1 MGARGFMNTITK
13 TGIALA
19 VAALT
24 AGQAWAQTTESG
36 GDLRAQQERLFEQ
49 MFADPDN
56 LDLMFQHALI
66 SIELLDYEAAISTL
80 ERMLIFNPQLS
91 RAKVELGAAYFRLG
105 AYENARYYFDDVLAN
120 DNPPP
125 EVARRVRGFLDEIGR
140 RTQETGATLVT
151 TFGATYSSNA
161 NLGPSDN
168 GLLDVLALGALSN
181 LNDAFIQSDDVG
193 IRATAAA
200 RHFIDLNQPDGDA
213 WVTDASLFSLHY
225 LDETQGDL
233 DSFTIISGPRLSL
246 DTQNYGPKLRPY
258 LYGDFVTS
266 GNELLYA
273 TAGVGAE
280 YSDTISD
287 EINNFAVAQSAW
299 REYPDRIGFSG
310 HTHKLAFG
318 VAYTP
323 DPSFT
328 LTGSIFAETDRTESF
343 VPAALVSP
351 AQSDPNSNYEIGVRL
366 GGTYRY
372 DSGFEFTDRLWSLS
386 GFVGATYRRFD
397 EPNTAVV
404 GALPLTRED
413 VDYRAGLSHL
423 FHLEGG
429 WFVQADADYL
439 LRDSNVRNFDIDNV
453 GVALSI
459 GRTF

>member
-1 MGARGFMNTITK
+1 MKTITK

-24 AGQAWAQTTESG
+24 AGQAWAQSTASE

-105 AYENARYYFDDVLAN
+105 AYENARYYFEDVLAN

-125 EVARRVRGFLDEIGR
+125 EVMRRVRGFLDEIGR
-140 RTQETGATLVT
+140 RTQESGATLVT

-161 NLGPSDN
+161 NLGPSDPSI
-168 GLLDVLALGALSN
+168 LLGGQPAVLDN
-181 LNDAFIQSDDVG
+181 AFVQSDDLG
-193 IRATAAA
+193 FRATAAA
-200 RHFIDLNQPDGDA
+200 RHFVDLNEPDGDA
-213 WVTDASLFSLHY
+213 WITDASLFSLHY

-266 GNELLYA
+266 GNELLYV
-273 TAGVGAE
+273 TGGVGVE
-280 YSDTISD
+280 YSDTVSD
-287 EINNFAVAQSAW
+287 EVNIFAAAQSAW
-299 REYPDRIGFSG
+299 REYPDRVGFSG
-310 HTHKLAFG
+310 HTHRLAFG

-328 LTGSIFAETDRTESF
+328 FTGSLFAETDRTETF
-343 VPAALVSP
+343 VQDISLPP
-351 AQSDPNSNYEIGVRL
+351 GDPNSNYEVGARL

-386 GFVGATYRRFD
+386 GFVGTTYRRFD
-397 EPNTAVV
+397 EPSLIDPT
-404 GALPLTRED
+404 TDRED
-413 VDYRAGLSHL
+413 VDFRAGLSHL

-429 WFVQADADYL
+429 WFIQADADYL
-439 LRDSNVRNFDIDNV
+439 LRDSNQPNFDIDNV